1 VLHSLTCKRPL
12 FTPSVDVGD
21 DFVEHVQYVVEN
33 IPDADVPAPRD
44 FFEWN

>member
-1 VLHSLTCKRPL
+1 LRS
-12 FTPSVDVGD
+12 PSAFFLADDVGD